1 MSVAVEVSPWTP
13 APFALDGET
22 LFAVGDVHGLVDHLQ
37 SLLDAV
43 RTLAAGRYRLLK
55 ARS

>member
-1 MSVAVEVSPWTP
+1 MPVAVEVSSWTP
-13 APFALDGET
+13 APFALDGKT
-22 LFAVGDVHGLVDHLQ
+22 VFAVGDVHGCADHLQ